1 MFLNLLYNHYYIYEK
16 YIEVEYMDFTK
27 AMAGIFGLFFIVI
40 LYVIIYYALKIMYKD
55 VKNGGK
61 KRRPSN
67 SNKYYGLEVISAGD
81 NLDLKGGS
89 IIPIRSDLTIGRKD
103 GNSIVLLDQHVS
115 GNHAEIIVR
124 NNKVYLE
131 DLHSTNGTF
140 LNGKRISGKVQLSN
154 KDEIT
159 IGKSIF
165 KIVL

>member
-1 MFLNLLYNHYYIYEK
+1 
-16 YIEVEYMDFTK
+16 MDFTK

-103 GNSIVLLDQHVS
+103 GNSIVLLDQHVP

>member
-1 MFLNLLYNHYYIYEK
+1 
-16 YIEVEYMDFTK
+16 MDFTK

-61 KRRPSN
+61 RRRPSN
-67 SNKYYGLEVISAGD
+67 SNKHYGLEVINVGD
-81 NLDLKGGS
+81 NLDLKEGS
-89 IIPIRSDLTIGRKD
+89 IIPIRSDLTIGRKE

-115 GNHAEIIVR
+115 GTHAEIIVR

-154 KDEIT
+154 KDEIG
-159 IGKSIF
+159 IGKSVF

>member
-1 MFLNLLYNHYYIYEK
+1 
-16 YIEVEYMDFTK
+16 MDFTK

-61 KRRPSN
+61 KRRTSN

>member
-1 MFLNLLYNHYYIYEK
+1 
-16 YIEVEYMDFTK
+16 MDFTK

-67 SNKYYGLEVISAGD
+67 SNKYYG
-81 NLDLKGGS
+81 LDLKGGS

>member
-1 MFLNLLYNHYYIYEK
+1 
-16 YIEVEYMDFTK
+16 MDFTK

-61 KRRPSN
+61 RRRPSN
-67 SNKYYGLEVISAGD
+67 SNKHYGLEVISVDD
-81 NLDLKGGS
+81 NLDLKEGS
-89 IIPIRSDLTIGRKD
+89 MIPIRSDLTIGRKE

-115 GNHAEIIVR
+115 GTHAEIIVR

-154 KDEIT
+154 KDEIR
-159 IGKSIF
+159 IGTSIF

>member
-1 MFLNLLYNHYYIYEK
+1 
-16 YIEVEYMDFTK
+16 MDFTK

-165 KIVL
+165 KIVP

>member
-1 MFLNLLYNHYYIYEK
+1 
-16 YIEVEYMDFTK
+16 MDFTK

-140 LNGKRISGKVQLSN
+140 MNGKRISGKVQLSN